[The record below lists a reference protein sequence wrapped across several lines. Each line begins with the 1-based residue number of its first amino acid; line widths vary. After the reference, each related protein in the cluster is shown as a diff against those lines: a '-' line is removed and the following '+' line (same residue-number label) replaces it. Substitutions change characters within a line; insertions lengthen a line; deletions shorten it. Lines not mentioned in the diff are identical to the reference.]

1 MRWADK
7 GKPVKSRHRVSKR
20 RYSRRAQPPRKEKLM
35 QTLTFLWFESQA
47 ARQRL
52 RQIFAETEVSANA
65 ISWDA
70 LSDVSTRRYLSA
82 KQVPRIESTQ
92 QLRAS
97 GSLSHNLFWVIG
109 PLFGKLHCNKA
120 QSYGATGE
128 PAKSRMQRPGTGFHS
143 G

>member
-1 MRWADK
+1 
-7 GKPVKSRHRVSKR
+7 
-20 RYSRRAQPPRKEKLM
+20 M

-52 RQIFAETEVSANA
+52 REIFAETEVSANA
-65 ISWDA
+65 ISRDA

-82 KQVPRIESTQ
+82 KQAPRIESTQ
-92 QLRAS
+92 QLRTS

-109 PLFGKLHCNKA
+109 PLFGKLHCNKS

-128 PAKSRMQRPGTGFHS
+128 PAKSRMQPPGTGFHS